1 MRVDPTA
8 PSSSPAPARLI
19 LLGTAGG
26 PRPNRY
32 RASPAQVLLID
43 GEAHVIDCGYGV
55 ARQLVLAGV
64 PLTALRCVYLT
75 HHHSDHNADFGTLV
89 WLAWASGLRAPVTVF
104 GPPPLAEMRELFL
117 RLHAYDIAVRTA
129 DEGRV
134 PFAPL
139 FQVREVAAPGVVLET
154 ARLRVT
160 IERVHHP
167 PVEPALAYRFD
178 TPERAVVISGDTTY
192 CPALVAL
199 ARDADLLV
207 HEAMYV
213 PALERLV
220 GRVGNAR
227 RQLEHLLAS
236 HTPAA
241 DAGRV
246 AAEAGAR
253 TLVLSHLVPCDD
265 PTLSDT
271 MWLEEAQR
279 HYDGPVVIGRDLLA
293 L

>member
-1 MRVDPTA
+1 MHDHPATA
-8 PSSSPAPARLI
+8 PLPADAARLI

-26 PRPNRY
+26 PRPNPY
-32 RASPAQVLLID
+32 RASPAQVLVLD

-64 PLTALRCVYLT
+64 PLTALRSVYLT
-75 HHHSDHNADFGTLV
+75 HHHSDHNADVGNLL
-89 WLAWASGLRAPVTVF
+89 WLAWASGLRTPVTVI

-117 RLHAYDIAVRTA
+117 RLNAYDIAIRTA

-139 FQVREVAAPGVVLET
+139 FQVRELDGPGVVLET
-154 ARLRVT
+154 ERLRVT
-160 IERVHHP
+160 AAVVHHP
-167 PVEPALAYRFD
+167 PVAPAFAYRFE
-178 TPERAVVISGDTTY
+178 TPARSIVISGDTTY

-220 GRVGNAR
+220 ARVGNAR
-227 RQLEHLLAS
+227 RQLAHLLAS
-236 HTPAA
+236 HTPAP
-241 DAGRV
+241 DAGRA

-265 PTLSDT
+265 PAVGDT
-271 MWLEEAQR
+271 MWLEAAQQ
-279 HYDGPVVIGRDLLA
+279 HYRGPVVVGRDLLA